1 MYKQGLK
8 PRLREELLYIGATIK
23 TLEDY
28 YNKTIRIDNKF
39 FSLAIEL
46 KEYYCYAGYL
56 PKQISRGTGLF
67 CEEKR

>member
-46 KEYYCYAGYL
+46 KGRYRH
-56 PKQISRGTGLF
+56 SHNSN
-67 CEEKR
+67 